1 MASIEYENLKPLK
14 AKTNEAEYQAEISLE
29 ILARHE
35 SKEIAR
41 MGKNVA
47 LPGFRKGKAPEEMLR
62 ERIDPVELL
71 EEAAESSL
79 RTAVRAIVENE
90 KLDVL
95 GIPQISVEKLEPG
108 KPIVFKVTF
117 ALVPAVT
124 LPDYKKLG
132 RDIMEKKE
140 EVTATDDEVRGA
152 LEHIRTIAA
161 QTAAQTEKASTDG
174 TVGADA
180 LPHKEKET
188 EKLPE
193 LTDELAQ
200 KIGNFKTVTELTEAL
215 KRDLVEEKRQR
226 AHDAKRDHIVREIV
240 KHAKIE
246 IPELLVEQE
255 FERYRE
261 ARETELERMG
271 MTLAQYL
278 EQIKKSEKDL
288 DKEERA
294 QIHDRLATSMVFQE
308 IQKQENIEANGKE
321 VAANAAILAR
331 RYPHED
337 PAHLRRSAEA
347 FLIQEK
353 IFKLFEPETKKE
365 EATEITKN

>member
-1 MASIEYENLKPLK
+1 MTSTEYENLKPLK
-14 AKTNEAEYQAEISLE
+14 AKTNEAEYQADISLE
-29 ILARHE
+29 ILAKHE

-41 MGKNVA
+41 MGAHVV
-47 LPGFRKGKAPEEMLR
+47 LPGFRKGKAPEAMLR

-79 RTAVRAIVENE
+79 RAAVRAIVTDE

-108 KPIVFKVTF
+108 KPLVFKVRF
-117 ALVPAVT
+117 ALAPAVA
-124 LPDYKKLG
+124 LPDYRKIG
-132 RDIMEKKE
+132 RDIMEKQE
-140 EVTATDDEVRGA
+140 EVAATDEEIKEA
-152 LEHIRTIAA
+152 LEHIRKIAA
-161 QTAAQTEKASTDG
+161 QTAAQAAEPGTEPKPNDT
-174 TVGADA
+174 
-180 LPHKEKET
+180 P

-200 KIGNFKTVTELTEAL
+200 KLGNFKTVGELTEAL
-215 KRDLVEEKRQR
+215 KRDLIEEKRQR
-226 AHDAKRDHIVREIV
+226 AHDAKRDRIVGEIV

-246 IPELLVEQE
+246 MPELLIDQE

-261 ARETELERMG
+261 AREAELERMG

-294 QIHDRLATSMVFQE
+294 QIHDRLVTSMVFQE
-308 IQKQENIEANGKE
+308 IQKQENIEANSKE
-321 VAANAAILAR
+321 IAANAAILAR

-353 IFKLFEPETKKE
+353 IFKLFEPEAKIEKT
-365 EATEITKN
+365 EAKSTA